1 VTPPETAFSPLF
13 RSFFMAGFEC
23 STHRNMRRK
32 RLDMIAATHHDMLA
46 AEDYAQLAEHG
57 IRTARDG
64 VRWHLVETAPG
75 HYDWSSVLPMLRAAE
90 RTGTQILWDVC
101 HYGWPDDLDVFAPA
115 FVDRFARYAA
125 AFARLHLE
133 ETGRPAILCP
143 VNEISFLAYAGGDM
157 ERCSPHATGRGMELK
172 RNLVRAAIAGTR
184 AVREAVPG
192 TRCAAIDPVIHI
204 VPRHPAEAEEVRL
217 HNGSQWQAWDMLA
230 GREEPALGG
239 TEDILDIVGINYYW
253 NNQWLHHAEPLSVFD
268 AARFRPFRELIA
280 DTAARYAGR
289 ELFIAETS
297 IEGWPRP
304 QWLRY
309 VTEEALAAIA
319 DGVKLHGI
327 CLYPVISHIG
337 WDEERYCPNG
347 LFELQPRHGRRE
359 AYRPLA
365 EELARLQALVAEHGA
380 RRRVTAAE

>member
-1 VTPPETAFSPLF
+1 MTPPETAFSPLF

-46 AEDYAQLAEHG
+46 AEDYAQLGEHG

-75 HYDWSSVLPMLRAAE
+75 RYDWSSVLPMLRAAE

-157 ERCSPHATGRGMELK
+157 ERCSPHATGRGMDLK

-184 AVREAVPG
+184 TVRDAVPG

-204 VPRHPAEAEEVRL
+204 VPRHPGEAEEVRL

-253 NNQWLHHAEPLSVFD
+253 NNQWLHHGEPLSVFD

-280 DTAARYAGR
+280 DAAARYAGR
-289 ELFIAETS
+289 DLFIAETS

-319 DGVKLHGI
+319 DGVRLYGI
-327 CLYPVISHIG
+327 CLYPIISHIG

-359 AYRPLA
+359 VYRPLA
-365 EELARLQALVAEHGA
+365 EELARLQAQVAEHGA
-380 RRRVTAAE
+380 GRRVTAAE